1 MADEKSTDSPAGE
14 PRASGTRR
22 PAETA
27 DPAFERLLI
36 YLKESRAFDFTGYKR
51 ASLMRRVQHQMRQSG
66 VDSFEEYHDYLQV
79 HPDEFTALFN
89 TILINVTG
97 FFRDE
102 DAWEYMREGVLPELL
117 DEIGTGPIRV
127 WSAGCASGQ
136 EAYSLAM
143 ELTERLGQDAFRA
156 QVKIY
161 ATDVDEEAL
170 AIARQATYSEREL
183 GGLPEGY
190 RERYFEP
197 VANSSR
203 YLFRKELR
211 RSVIFGRNDL
221 VQDAPISRIDLLAC
235 RNTLMYFNAETQSRI
250 VSRLGFALRPS
261 GVLFLGKAEMLLNHA
276 ATFEP
281 LDLKRRF
288 FRNAAQPNGDDLPDG
303 MTVRYIRARP
313 YHTSG
318 LEPLRTEAFLN
329 SPVPQLVLDE
339 AGRLALVNHRAT
351 NLFALSER
359 DARRPFEDLEVSYRP
374 AELRSHLSA
383 VQDNRLPVWLRDVE
397 WQRSSTEQLFFD
409 IQLVPLVD
417 ARSQLLGV
425 TIIFNDVS
433 RYRQL
438 QNELEAANR
447 QLETA
452 YEELQSTNEELE
464 TTNEELQST
473 VEELETTNEE
483 LETTNEELET
493 MNEELQSMNDELQAT
508 NDELRDRTAEI
519 SSLNHFMES
528 VLGSLGAGVVVIS
541 RKMIVQVWNRQAE
554 DLWGL
559 REDETVGQY
568 FLNLDSGLPTE
579 RLKPLVREVIFDGG
593 TGNEI
598 LMQAV
603 NRRGRTIGLRV
614 AVTPLLSGADEPSGA
629 LLLIEPHDDPDRPR
643 AAS

>member
-1 MADEKSTDSPAGE
+1 
-14 PRASGTRR
+14 
-22 PAETA
+22 
-27 DPAFERLLI
+27 
-36 YLKESRAFDFTGYKR
+36 
-51 ASLMRRVQHQMRQSG
+51 
-66 VDSFEEYHDYLQV
+66 
-79 HPDEFTALFN
+79 
-89 TILINVTG
+89 
-97 FFRDE
+97 
-102 DAWEYMREGVLPELL
+102 
-117 DEIGTGPIRV
+117 
-127 WSAGCASGQ
+127 
-136 EAYSLAM
+136 
-143 ELTERLGQDAFRA
+143 
-156 QVKIY
+156 VKIY
-161 ATDVDEEAL
+161 ATDVDEDAL
-170 AIARQATYSEREL
+170 AIARQATYSERDL
-183 GGLPEGY
+183 AGLPEGY
-190 RERYFEP
+190 QERYFE
-197 VANSSR
+197 SLGGTSR
-203 YLFRKELR
+203 FVFRKELR

-261 GVLFLGKAEMLLNHA
+261 GVLFLGKAEMLLNH
-276 ATFEP
+276 TSMFEP

-288 FRNAAQPNGDDLPDG
+288 FRKAAQPNGDELTEG
-303 MTVRYIRARP
+303 MAVRHIKSRP
-313 YHTSG
+313 NPTSD

-329 SPVPQLVLDE
+329 SPVPQLVVDE

-359 DARRPFEDLEVSYRP
+359 DAGRPFQDLEVSYRP
-374 AELRSHLSA
+374 AELRSQLAA
-383 VQDNRLPVWLRDVE
+383 VQDNRLPAWLRDVE

-417 ARSQLLGV
+417 ARSRLLGIA
-425 TIIFNDVS
+425 IIFNDVS

-483 LETTNEELET
+483 LQSTNEELET

-528 VLGSLGAGVVVIS
+528 VLGSLGAGVVVVS
-541 RKMIVQVWNRQAE
+541 REMIVQVWNCQAE

-559 REDETVGQY
+559 REDETVGQH

-579 RLKPLVREVIFDGG
+579 RLKPLVREVIFDGS
-593 TGNEI
+593 TGNEMV
-598 LMQAV
+598 MQAV

-614 AVTPLLSGADEPSGA
+614 AVTPLLSGDDEPSGA
-629 LLLIEPHDDPDRPR
+629 LLLMEPHDGAERPNPE
-643 AAS
+643 S